1 MKQRLTQRLAPLQA
15 RLHSQWRASP
25 APGLWRAWLHEL
37 RQSLPARWRDRLLP
51 QVNERSIRWPL
62 SEPLDSAPGERLVLL
77 LPADTVMAQTLQL
90 PLAAIR
96 DLHSVVGFELDKY
109 TPFPRERMHYVAR
122 LQSRGKTQAQVLLV
136 AIVQERLTQMLD
148 QCRDR
153 GLTFVAVDGLDRAG
167 QPLGVDLLP
176 ADRRPPRSGHD
187 RLTRYLAL
195 GCVALTLTCMLL
207 WLDARSDR
215 LASMQ
220 DSVAAQR
227 EQVQQVQ
234 ALRQELANTQGAARY
249 LAQQKAAK
257 PTLTS
262 VLVDLT
268 GCLGADTWIEQL
280 EIAEDGTLSIS
291 GQSAKASTL
300 ITRVKACQTLVDAR
314 FQGIIQPDEKTAK
327 ERFSLRAQLRKE
339 PADAP

>member
-15 RLHSQWRASP
+15 RLHSQWHASP
-25 APGLWRAWLHEL
+25 APGLWQAWLREL
-37 RQSLPARWRDRLLP
+37 RGSLPASWRDRLLP
-51 QVNERSIRWPL
+51 QASERPIRWP
-62 SEPLDSAPGERLVLL
+62 SPEGIASSAGERLVLL
-77 LPADTVMAQTLQL
+77 LPADMVLAQTLPL

-122 LQSRGKTQAQVLLV
+122 LQSRGKTLAQVLLV
-136 AIVQERLTQMLD
+136 AIAHERLAHVLD
-148 QCRDR
+148 HCRER
-153 GLTFVAVDGLDRAG
+153 GLTLAGVDSLDREG
-167 QPLGVDLLP
+167 LPLGIDLLP
-176 ADRRPPRSGHD
+176 ADRKPPRAGHY
-187 RLTRYLAL
+187 RLTRYLTL
-195 GCVALTLTCMLL
+195 GCMALTLACMLL
-207 WLDARSDR
+207 WLHARSDR
-215 LASMQ
+215 LAGMQ
-220 DSVAAQR
+220 AAVAAQR
-227 EQVQQVQ
+227 EDVRQVQ

-249 LAQQKAAK
+249 LAQQKAAR

-262 VLVDLT
+262 VLLDLT
-268 GCLGADTWIEQL
+268 GCLGPDTWVEQL

-314 FQGIIQPDEKTAK
+314 FQGIIQPDKETAK